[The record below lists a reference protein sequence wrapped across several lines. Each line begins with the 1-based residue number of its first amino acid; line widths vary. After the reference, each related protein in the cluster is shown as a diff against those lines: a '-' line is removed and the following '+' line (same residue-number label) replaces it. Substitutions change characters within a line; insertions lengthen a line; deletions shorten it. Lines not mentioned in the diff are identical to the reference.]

1 MRILLMIITKFLP
14 LWIIVCAFLG
24 YQFPMWF
31 ADIKNVSAFC
41 LGFILFVMGLT
52 LSRETLKR
60 VLLHPKNAIIG
71 ACGKWI
77 VTTGI
82 SFLLANLFFAHQIE
96 LKTGIILAGS
106 VPSGTSAN
114 LYTMMAGGSV
124 ALSILMSTIDTFIG
138 PFFTPL
144 IMKLTAANNVHD
156 AITPLIL
163 KMVYV
168 VLIPIT
174 AGLLIQWKFEEK
186 ITAVRSMI
194 PILSSIALL
203 IVDVSVVSN
212 AHTMLAQN
220 IRILPML
227 FICVVIQIILP
238 MILGYVYSTI
248 FKMDEPE
255 RRSIVYEFGICNTA
269 LAALLAMES
278 IGPIA
283 AVPAV
288 TNMIMN
294 TSLGALIAILWEK
307 KWGIGLKKQGNVEM
321 KRTS

>member
-1 MRILLMIITKFLP
+1 MIITKFLP

-24 YQFPMWF
+24 YQFPEWF
-31 ADIKNVSAFC
+31 TVVKNGSAFC

-60 VLLHPKNAIIG
+60 VLLHPRNAIIG
-71 ACGKWI
+71 VCGKWI
-77 VTTGI
+77 VTAGI
-82 SFLLANLFFAHQIE
+82 SFLLANLFFTHQNEI
-96 LKTGIILAGS
+96 KTGIILAGS

-144 IMKLTAANNVHD
+144 IMKLTAANNVHV

-174 AGLLIQWKFEEK
+174 AGLFIQWKFEEK

-194 PILSSIALL
+194 PVLSSIALL

-212 AHTMLAQN
+212 AHTMLARN
-220 IRILPML
+220 IKILPML
-227 FICVVIQIILP
+227 FICVVVQIILP

-248 FKMDEPE
+248 FKMEEPE

-307 KWGIGLKKQGNVEM
+307 KSGGLKKQRNVEM